1 MADGESYENRGVAF
15 AWDVGI
21 RDVIVESDSKIV
33 IDTVLDLYTPPTV
46 VFNVLVGLAHKLIDF
61 RSVQISHVE

>member
-1 MADGESYENRGVAF
+1 MAKAMEIEVAF

-33 IDTVLDLYTPPTV
+33 TDTVLGLYTPLMV
-46 VFNVLVGLAHKLIDF
+46 VFNNLVGLAHMLKDF
-61 RSVQISHVE
+61 RLVQISHVK